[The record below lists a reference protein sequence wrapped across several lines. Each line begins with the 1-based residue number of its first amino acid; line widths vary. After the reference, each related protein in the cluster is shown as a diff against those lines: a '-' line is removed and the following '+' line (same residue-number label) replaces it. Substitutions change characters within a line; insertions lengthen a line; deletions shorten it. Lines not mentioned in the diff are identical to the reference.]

1 MRPASVQR
9 RTVLTLTP
17 SRRATSATRNQV
29 VSLVSPMLP
38 MTLLPS
44 IGIPD
49 DNFTK
54 TPTVLHFSGRFG
66 RMNLLVLRAAG
77 PPGGDTPAAGDM
89 ACAYRSSPDQRPQL
103 EQGSGQHGAQGQGRG
118 QGRPHHR

>member
-77 PPGGDTPAAGDM
+77 PPGGDTPAAPRREGQ
-89 ACAYRSSPDQRPQL
+89 AGSSSRTSPRSARL
-103 EQGSGQHGAQGQGRG
+103 WEFW
-118 QGRPHHR
+118 